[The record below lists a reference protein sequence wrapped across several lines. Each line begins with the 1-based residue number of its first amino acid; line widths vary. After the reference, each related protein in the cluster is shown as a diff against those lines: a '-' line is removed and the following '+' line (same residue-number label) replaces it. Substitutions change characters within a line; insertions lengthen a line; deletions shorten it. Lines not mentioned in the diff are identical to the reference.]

1 MNPDKLYILSLVV
14 AALVWASF
22 QINADEST
30 FNQQSAAA
38 SLEYLA
44 RAMDEYHNR
53 FPVYDDNSSA
63 GNHFHA
69 LAKIPDENALVTNF
83 GSHTGNPHSGATAIR
98 CAFTPGGANFG
109 GFYYHNGV
117 LQTGAS
123 APSPNFGT
131 VPNAGINLTGATALT
146 FWARGERGGEV
157 VEVFMGGVGRNPDT
171 GAVLNPCAPGFPG
184 PCPAPDST
192 PVVKAT
198 FTLTTDWRQYSLPLA
213 GRNLSYVLGGF
224 GWVVDGGRNPQG
236 AIFYFDDIQYELSPE
251 RRAARLDE
259 PRFIRSFTTLP
270 LQPDPNDA
278 NRDDDIDLVLRNAAF
293 VYDNALAALA
303 FLADEGNADSLRRA
317 RLIGD
322 ALVYATEHDRA
333 FNDGRLRSAYAA
345 GDISLPPGWT
355 PNNRAGTAPVAG
367 FYFETPQRFD
377 FVELGES
384 LTIDTGNN
392 AWAMIALL
400 ALHRRTNDAR
410 YLNAARRLGVLIR
423 LFRQSSGVYQGFLGG
438 LQLNQPE
445 MTAPPTPRVYASA
458 EHNLD
463 VLAAFTLMFR
473 ATNETIWQ
481 TEAAHARQFVEA
493 MWDASGACYLAGTI
507 NPSQRNTSPNQLP
520 VDVQAWA
527 ALATNDALTLH
538 PQLLNCAEVNHRVEH
553 HTFNG
558 FDFNHDRDGVW
569 FEGTAQMA
577 VAYAWAGQPAM
588 AESLRQELRRA
599 QQTAPF
605 GDGRGI
611 AAACHDAVT
620 TGFDFKLFRRLH
632 VGATA
637 WNVFAQLGFNPYY
650 QSATPPGFGYEA
662 DVTPRSTGDGS
673 VTISDWAQVG
683 RFVVGLDVAAA
694 GSEFQRA
701 DCAPRATAGDGRL
714 TISDWVQ
721 AGRYAAGLDQ
731 PAGAGGPANPSSQGL

>member
-1 MNPDKLYILSLVV
+1 PKANSNEATL
-14 AALVWASF
+14 
-22 QINADEST
+22 
-30 FNQQSAAA
+30 NQQSTAA

-44 RAMDEYHNR
+44 AAMDQFHNR

-69 LAKIPDENALVTNF
+69 LAKIPDENARVTNF

-98 CAFTPGGANFG
+98 CEFTPGGVNFG

-117 LQTGAS
+117 LPSGAN
-123 APSPNFGT
+123 APIPNFGT
-131 VPNAGINLTGATALT
+131 ALNAGINLTGATALT
-146 FWARGERGGEV
+146 FWARGERGGET
-157 VEVFMGGVGRNPDT
+157 VEVFMGGVGRNPNT
-171 GAVLNPCAPGFPG
+171 GAALNPCVPGFAG

-198 FTLTTDWRQYSLPLA
+198 LTLTTDWRKYSLDLS

-224 GWVVDGGRNPQG
+224 GWVVDGALNPQG
-236 AIFYFDDIQYELSPE
+236 AVFYFDDIQYELSAE
-251 RRAARLDE
+251 RRTQRLNE

-278 NRDDDIDLVLRNAAF
+278 NRDDDIDLVLRNTAF

-322 ALVYATEHDRA
+322 AFVYATGHDRF
-333 FNDGRLRSAYAA
+333 FNDGRLRSAYGA
-345 GDISLPPGWT
+345 GDIALPPGWT

-392 AWAMIALL
+392 AWVMIALL
-400 ALHRRTNDAR
+400 ALHRRTGDAR
-410 YLNAARRLGVLIR
+410 YLDAARLLGELIR
-423 LFRQSSGVYQGFLGG
+423 TFRQNSGTYQGFLGG
-438 LQLNQPE
+438 LQINLPE
-445 MTAPPTPRVYASA
+445 TTAPPTPRTYASA

-463 VLAAFTLMFR
+463 VFAAFTLMFG
-473 ATNETIWQ
+473 ATNEAQWRTD
-481 TEAAHARQFVEA
+481 AAHARQFVEA
-493 MWDASGACYLAGTI
+493 MWDANGGCYLAGTL
-507 NPSQRNTSPNQLP
+507 NPNARNASPNQLP

-527 ALATNDALTLH
+527 ALATTDALTLH
-538 PQLLNCAEVNHRVEH
+538 PQLLNCAEINHRNTH
-553 HTFNG
+553 HTFSG
-558 FDFNHDRDGVW
+558 FDFNNDRDGVW

-577 VAYAWAGQPAM
+577 AAYAWAGYPAM
-588 AESLRQELRRA
+588 AGGLRRELQRA
-599 QQTAPF
+599 QQTAPY

-611 AAACHDAVT
+611 AAVCHDGIE
-620 TGFDFKLFRRLH
+620 TGFGFKLFRRLH

-650 QSATPPGFGYEA
+650 QTATAPAFGYEA
-662 DVTPRSTGDGS
+662 DV
-673 VTISDWAQVG
+673 
-683 RFVVGLDVAAA
+683 
-694 GSEFQRA
+694 
-701 DCAPRATAGDGRL
+701 APR
-714 TISDWVQ
+714 
-721 AGRYAAGLDQ
+721 
-731 PAGAGGPANPSSQGL
+731 